1 MKKGKIIGIIFM
13 LVSLGF
19 ILREVLRMDISNLQ
33 IEHPLQAAFYIFL
46 FLGLTVV
53 SIILAV
59 FAWRNILTAIHGE
72 QPAFEE
78 VFKVYVKANVAKY
91 LPGNV
96 LHYAGRNLLG
106 SRLGWKHSDILL
118 SSFLEVI
125 MILISAAVF
134 LMIFA
139 YGQFVD
145 VVADAMRNAVD
156 NPIIAVLILLGIVI
170 ILGGILFI
178 FYKRRDIFDKLRL
191 LFTARFLKVLL
202 INFCLYTGTFLIL
215 GLVLTFIFS
224 GIFQIGKPVASEVLL
239 IISASVLSWFAGFIT
254 PGAPG
259 GLGVREAVL
268 ILMLSPIYG
277 REYTLAAALIH
288 RLISILGDA
297 GAFGLGM
304 ILENPK
310 GEKLYK
316 TFFGR
321 LKTDEQ

>member
-1 MKKGKIIGIIFM
+1 MKKSKIIGIIFM

-19 ILREVLRMDISNLQ
+19 ILREVLRLDISALR

-46 FLGLTVV
+46 FLCLTVV
-53 SIILAV
+53 SVILAV
-59 FAWRNILTAIHGE
+59 FAWRNILTAIDGE

-96 LHYAGRNLLG
+96 LHYAGRNILG

-145 VVADAMRNAVD
+145 VMADAMRNAVD

-178 FYKRRDIFDKLRL
+178 YYKRRDIFDKLRL

-224 GIFQIGKPVASEVLL
+224 GIFQIGKPGASEVLL

-297 GAFGLGM
+297 AAFGLGM

-316 TFFGR
+316 VFFGR